1 MLFMADN
8 RLAYLFTPQSLISY
22 ITLSA
27 SAYCLFSE
35 DVELIDTYEL
45 KAMKVLRVLSISR
58 IEEVLKRK
66 NMPLGTAVFRLVFE
80 SVALIMIFASA
91 MLRTEN
97 RWYLMPQIVEAKA
110 ADPDWEEN
118 SSLYLYRF
126 HDLIYY
132 TVISITTT
140 GYGDISPQTK
150 AGQVFFIIF
159 FIALLVVLPGRV
171 TELQKMSSL
180 TSTFGSFKYKGD
192 PDKQHFLLLG
202 DSSFTAIE
210 TFLSECFHSDHGKI
224 NTEIVILRDCE
235 PDE

>member
-1 MLFMADN
+1 MDEQHSFFKALINRLTKFSNKFEYLNAVASVLLSVLFVLTTYDIDSGNNIVIWYIETFIIIYLFFDWFLMLFMADN

-22 ITLSA
+22 ITLAA
-27 SAYCLFSE
+27 SAFCLISE

-45 KAMKVLRVLSISR
+45 KAMKVVRVLSISR

-97 RWYLMPQIVEAKA
+97 RWFLMPLIEEARA
-110 ADPDWEEN
+110 EDPDWEEN

-140 GYGDISPQTK
+140 GYGDISP
-150 AGQVFFIIF
+150 
-159 FIALLVVLPGRV
+159 
-171 TELQKMSSL
+171 
-180 TSTFGSFKYKGD
+180 
-192 PDKQHFLLLG
+192 
-202 DSSFTAIE
+202 
-210 TFLSECFHSDHGKI
+210 
-224 NTEIVILRDCE
+224 
-235 PDE
+235 